1 MFLGAFDQPIPWSTQ
16 GARGCR
22 RFLERVWRLQDML
35 SSEKG
40 IRTEMAAS
48 VHGTIKKVGEDF
60 ERMKYNTAIAAMMSL
75 VNEFY
80 EKGSVTRDELHTLL
94 LLLSPVAP
102 HISEEINGILGNK
115 TPLYRSPWPAFD
127 ESALVK
133 STAELGV
140 QVNGKV
146 RGRIEVSSSLDNK
159 GIEEAA
165 LACPDVLPYVEG
177 KTVRKVI
184 VVRNIV
190 NIVVSD

>member
-1 MFLGAFDQPIPWSTQ
+1 
-16 GARGCR
+16 
-22 RFLERVWRLQDML
+22 
-35 SSEKG
+35 
-40 IRTEMAAS
+40 
-48 VHGTIKKVGEDF
+48 
-60 ERMKYNTAIAAMMSL
+60 MKYNTAIAAMMSL

-102 HISEEINGILGNK
+102 HICEEMNVILGDK
-115 TPLYRSPWPAFD
+115 TPLYRAPWPAFD
-127 ESALVK
+127 ESALVR
-133 STAELGV
+133 STVELGV

-146 RGRIEVSSSLDNK
+146 RGRIEVSSSSDNK

-165 LACPDVLPYVEG
+165 LLCPDVLPYVEG